1 MAAECLTEE
10 EPRAV
15 NVLASKTRL
24 HRLVQRAEVSEVKR
38 HGQRVVTDAFVLL
51 YLFNDSDDPF
61 YAIHIRKKFG
71 SSVERNRAKR
81 VFRASLQQLKKKIL
95 GINLIIIPRRG
106 GKGLNTPQMV
116 QHLEKC
122 FTEAGF
128 PEKR

>member
-1 MAAECLTEE
+1 MAVECLTEE

-38 HGQRVVTDAFVLL
+38 HGKRIVTDAFVLL
-51 YLFNDSDDPF
+51 YLYNDSDDPY

-81 VFRASLQQLKKKIL
+81 VFRASLQQLKEKIQ
-95 GINLIIIPRRG
+95 GVNLIIIPRRG
-106 GKGLNTPQMV
+106 GKGLRTPQMLR
-116 QHLEKC
+116 HLEKVL
-122 FTEAGF
+122 TEVSI
-128 PEKR
+128 PKKK